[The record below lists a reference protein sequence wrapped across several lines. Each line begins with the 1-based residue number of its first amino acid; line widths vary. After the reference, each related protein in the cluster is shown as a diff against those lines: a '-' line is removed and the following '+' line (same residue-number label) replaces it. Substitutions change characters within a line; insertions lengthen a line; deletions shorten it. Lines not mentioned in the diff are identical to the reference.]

1 MYCVLC
7 APSFTVPWFLSFY
20 LSRPNGSRYSYHGC
34 AAVAAAW
41 CGVPVTVLEA
51 LWFVVLC
58 VVPVSS
64 SAKCDC
70 DYVSQRLATS
80 AKYSTFWKLSQ
91 ILPVTWR
98 VVSFNIISSG
108 TSLGTQRQDCRADSK
123 HVLHWV
129 WMNKSPFPRSSLSS
143 Q

>member
-1 MYCVLC
+1 MEAGAVTKAVLQWQQRGEE
-7 APSFTVPWFLSFY
+7 S
-20 LSRPNGSRYSYHGC
+20 
-34 AAVAAAW
+34 
-41 CGVPVTVLEA
+41 PVTVSEA

-70 DYVSQRLATS
+70 DYVSQRLAMS
-80 AKYSTFWKLSQ
+80 AKYRTFWKLSQ

-98 VVSFNIISSG
+98 AVSFNIISPG
-108 TSLGTQRQDCRADSK
+108 TSLGTQRHDCRAESK

-129 WMNKSPFPRSSLSS
+129 WLNKSPFPHSSHSS